1 MKPFLM
7 KAIRLLPTLGFALVL
22 TLTIACRE
30 GGHGNEPS
38 PVGPQRA
45 SGSSHDHAGHDHTPP
60 HGGAPV
66 VLGAEAYHVE
76 FVLDADTGRLRAYV
90 LDGHMEQF
98 IRLPAPALEVVLK
111 RPDGPQPLTLAAV
124 ANAAT
129 GETVGDTSHFAGQ
142 TGALRGQTNFQAVLR
157 SITIRGQTFENV
169 AFDYPRGNE

>member
-1 MKPFLM
+1 MKS
-7 KAIRLLPTLGFALVL
+7 IRLLPALGFALVL
-22 TLTIACRE
+22 TLTIACRD
-30 GGHGNEPS
+30 GGHGDDLS
-38 PVGPQRA
+38 PVGKQRGP
-45 SGSSHDHAGHDHTPP
+45 GSSHGHAGHHHTPP

-98 IRLPAPALEVVLK
+98 IRLPAPALEVILNL
-111 RPDGPQPLTLAAV
+111 PDGSQPLTLAAV
-124 ANAAT
+124 ASAAT

-142 TGALRGQTNFQAVLR
+142 TDALRGRTNFPAVLS

>member
-1 MKPFLM
+1 M
-7 KAIRLLPTLGFALVL
+7 KAVRLIPTLGFALVL
-22 TLTIACRE
+22 MLTVGCRE
-30 GGHGNEPS
+30 GGRGDDAS
-38 PVGPQRA
+38 QGGQQRA
-45 SGSSHDHAGHDHTPP
+45 AGSSHGHAGHHHTPP

-76 FVLDADTGRLRAYV
+76 FVLDADAGRLRAYV

-98 IRLPAPALEVVLK
+98 IRLPAPALEVILNL
-111 RPDGPQPLTLAAV
+111 PDGSQPLTLAAV

-142 TGALRGQTNFQAVLR
+142 TDALRGRTNFQAVLR
-157 SITIRGQTFENV
+157 SLTIRGQTFEKV